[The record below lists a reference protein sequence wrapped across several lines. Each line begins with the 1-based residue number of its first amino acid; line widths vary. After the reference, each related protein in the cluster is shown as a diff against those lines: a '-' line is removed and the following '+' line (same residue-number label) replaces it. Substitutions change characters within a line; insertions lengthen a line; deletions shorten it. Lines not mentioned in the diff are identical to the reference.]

1 MDEHIPSAEAILERT
16 KKERPLSIDASVVA
30 AFGDLCESLRAYLQ
44 NLCELK
50 ISERTPLTY
59 LGPAGSG
66 RSKPESDPVDSGT
79 EMSSL
84 SQPHS

>member
-1 MDEHIPSAEAILERT
+1 MPSAEAILERT
-16 KKERPLSIDASVVA
+16 KKERPLIVDASVIA
-30 AFGDLCESLRAYLQ
+30 SFGDLYESLRAYLQ
-44 NLCELK
+44 NVCERK
-50 ISERTPLTY
+50 ITTNW
-59 LGPAGSG
+59 GPVDSG

>member
-1 MDEHIPSAEAILERT
+1 MDENMPSAEAILEQI
-16 KKERPLSIDASVVA
+16 KKERPLIVDASVIA
-30 AFGDLCESLRAYLQ
+30 SFGDLYESLRAYLQ
-44 NLCELK
+44 NVCK
-50 ISERTPLTY
+50 HNTKPLTNW
-59 LGPAGSG
+59 GPVDSG

>member
-16 KKERPLSIDASVVA
+16 KKERPLTVDASVVA
-30 AFGDLCESLRAYLQ
+30 SFGDLCESLRAYLK
-44 NLCELK
+44 NLCEVK
-50 ISERTPLTY
+50 TTEKTPLKNWV
-59 LGPAGSG
+59 PAGNG
-66 RSKPESDPVDSGT
+66 QSKRESDPVDSGT